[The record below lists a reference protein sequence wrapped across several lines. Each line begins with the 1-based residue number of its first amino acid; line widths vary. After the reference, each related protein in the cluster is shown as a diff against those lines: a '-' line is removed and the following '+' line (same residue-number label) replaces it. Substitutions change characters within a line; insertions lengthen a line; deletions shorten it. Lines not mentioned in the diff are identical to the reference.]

1 MIAFHKDLYWNVRK
15 DPENKNF
22 VYIWRYTPT
31 DKCTERVTE
40 TGITV
45 YEKHL
50 RIQAV
55 KLMDIKFGA
64 LTYWL
69 AFGDACPVDDEY
81 IRIGTAL
88 DRIAAQCH
96 FEPSRFHKGRAVYW
110 TTTRRYDE
118 CQGFYIAVMHYK
130 SAYFTHE
137 DIHAFT
143 SEKQRV
149 SKEEWVQLYH
159 NLQELQP
166 SNTNTIEPVR

>member
-15 DPENKNF
+15 DPEDKNF

-40 TGITV
+40 DGIPI

-64 LTYWL
+64 LTYWF
-69 AFGDACPVDDEY
+69 AFRDACPIDEEH
-81 IRIGTAL
+81 IKIGTAF
-88 DRIAAQCH
+88 DVFVTQRN
-96 FEPSRFHKGRAVYW
+96 FEPARFENGQAVYW

-118 CQGFYIAVMHYK
+118 CQGFYIVIMRYK
-130 SAYFTHE
+130 SSYFTHE
-137 DIHAFT
+137 DINAFAE
-143 SEKQRV
+143 EKQRI

-159 NLQELQP
+159 QLQELKP
-166 SNTNTIEPVR
+166 PEAK